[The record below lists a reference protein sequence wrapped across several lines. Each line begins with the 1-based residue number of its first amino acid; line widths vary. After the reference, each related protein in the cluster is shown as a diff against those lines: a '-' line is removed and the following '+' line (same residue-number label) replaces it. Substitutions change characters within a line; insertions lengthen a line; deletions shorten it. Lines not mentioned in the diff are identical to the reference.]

1 MNAVSIKNIPTRA
14 KLEGAFTSTT
24 EVEHGLEVVQ
34 NSTSLKDAKEPDSLA
49 SLSRMNTILSKVPV
63 NRSPIAMLY
72 VTEPSPLVYVSTVLA
87 VVMSPVCKPPTNTNS
102 FIALKL

>member
-1 MNAVSIKNIPTRA
+1 MRRLMNAVSIKNIPTRA

-63 NRSPIAMLY
+63 NRSPIAMLL
-72 VTEPSPLVYVSTVLA
+72 TIIFSLP
-87 VVMSPVCKPPTNTNS
+87 VMTPAFRMAEERS
-102 FIALKL
+102 